1 MLDIEGDQGFSVEAG
16 PVSSRARS
24 RSRNFCSFPVEVF
37 GKGPKMT
44 VFGALKC
51 AKRSRQKSMISCSVA
66 EAPSFSVTKARVSR
80 PIFRWVA
87 RLRRP
92 PAPPDG
98 DKAPPQPQWWKC
110 FPPRK

>member
-1 MLDIEGDQGFSVEAG
+1 VMTSFPSYSVTAPFPSPTRLNGPISAHSLFACGATVRFDHRSHWPVLDIEGDQGFSVEAG

-51 AKRSRQKSMISCSVA
+51 AKRSRQK
-66 EAPSFSVTKARVSR
+66 
-80 PIFRWVA
+80 
-87 RLRRP
+87 
-92 PAPPDG
+92 
-98 DKAPPQPQWWKC
+98 
-110 FPPRK
+110 

>member
-44 VFGALKC
+44 VAGALKC

-66 EAPSFSVTKARVSR
+66 E
-80 PIFRWVA
+80 
-87 RLRRP
+87 RP
-92 PAPPDG
+92 PSA
-98 DKAPPQPQWWKC
+98 
-110 FPPRK
+110 